1 MLLRRPCHTMPPP
14 FLIALCAGLLGMARS
29 GMDKAEVA
37 QAVVITSVFVVYLA
51 LARYRPALAAP
62 PTQVTIPPAY
72 LGAQLGPVGR

>member
-1 MLLRRPCHTMPPP
+1 MLLHRPCHTMPPP
-14 FLIALCAGLLGMARS
+14 LLIALCAGLLGMARS

-37 QAVVITSVFVVYLA
+37 QVVVIASVFVVYLA
-51 LARYRPALAAP
+51 LAWYRPALATP